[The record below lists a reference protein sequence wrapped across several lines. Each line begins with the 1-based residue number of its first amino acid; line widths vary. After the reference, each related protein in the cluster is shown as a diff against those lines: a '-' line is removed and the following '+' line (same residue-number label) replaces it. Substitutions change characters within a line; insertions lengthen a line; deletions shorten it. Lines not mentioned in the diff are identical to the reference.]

1 MRILHTAD
9 WHFGKTLEGRD
20 RAPEQWKFIEEL
32 AAICDDEAVDLV
44 LMAGDVYQTVNP
56 SAEAEE
62 MFYHALHRLA
72 AGGRRGVVIIAGN
85 HDHADRIRAPRWLA
99 DSLGI
104 VLVGLPKDEIRPT
117 EARRDAVWRPWGGVG
132 AVELAVPSCP
142 HRARIAAVPYPSES
156 RLGEV
161 LSDSLQEREMRRSYS
176 QRLAD
181 WFADLARHFRPDTV
195 NLLASHVYVA
205 GGIESDSEIQIQVGG
220 AYAVGPS
227 AFPAS
232 AQYVALGH
240 LHRPQEMEG
249 PGGVPIRYAGSP
261 IAYSFSEAG
270 QQKSV
275 TLVEVEPGERA
286 RWREIPL
293 ASGRPLVRWRA
304 SSLAEVHAWLGE
316 GRDADAW
323 IDLEVRVD
331 TEMALRDIQDLR
343 GAAPHIVHIR
353 PVLPMQEGAESL
365 DVQTSRSASPEAL
378 FRRFFEEKVGVPPDD
393 ALVELFLEL
402 VRDVDVD
409 EAEGSTESAD
419 ASEEVGA

>member
-20 RAPEQWKFIEEL
+20 RAPEQWAFIDEL
-32 AAICDDEAVDLV
+32 AAICDAESVDLV

-62 MFYHALHRLA
+62 MFYQALHRLA

-99 DSLGI
+99 DDLGI
-104 VLVGLPKDEIRPT
+104 VLAGLPKDEIRPT
-117 EARRDAVWRPWGGVG
+117 AARRDRVWRPWGGVG

-161 LSDSLQEREMRRSYS
+161 LSASLEDDEMRRSYS
-176 QRLAD
+176 HRLSA

-195 NLLASHVYVA
+195 NLLVSHVYVA
-205 GGIESDSEIQIQVGG
+205 GGLETDAEIQIQVGG
-220 AYAVGPS
+220 AYAVDPS

-275 TLVEVEPGERA
+275 TLVELAPGERA

-293 ASGRPLVRWRA
+293 SCGRPLVRWRA
-304 SSLAEVHAWLGE
+304 SSLAEVHAWLE
-316 GRDADAW
+316 QGRDADAW
-323 IDLEVRVD
+323 IDLEVPVD
-331 TEMALRDIQDLR
+331 TEMALRDIQELR
-343 GAAPHIVHIR
+343 EARPHLVHIR
-353 PVLPMQEGAESL
+353 PVLPAEQGL
-365 DVQTSRSASPEAL
+365 HPADVQMARSISPETL

-393 ALVELFLEL
+393 AMVQLFLEL
-402 VRDVDVD
+402 VRDV
-409 EAEGSTESAD
+409 EAEDQDLTAESAD
-419 ASEEVGA
+419 AGEGVGA

>member
-20 RAPEQWKFIEEL
+20 RAPEQWQFIEEL

-104 VLVGLPKDEIRPT
+104 ALVGLPKDDIRPT
-117 EARRDAVWRPWGGVG
+117 EARDGGVWRPFGGVS
-132 AVELAVPSCP
+132 VLEIAVPSCA

-161 LSDSLQEREMRRSYS
+161 LSESLEEGEMRRSYS
-176 QRLAD
+176 ERLAS
-181 WFADLARHFRPDTV
+181 WYADLARHFRPDTV
-195 NLLASHVYVA
+195 NLLVSHVYVA

-220 AYAVGPS
+220 AYAVDPS

-240 LHRPQEMEG
+240 LHRPQEMKG
-249 PGGVPIRYAGSP
+249 PDGVPIRYAGSP
-261 IAYSFSEAG
+261 LAYSFSEAG

-275 TLVEVEPGERA
+275 TLVEAEPGQRA

-293 ASGRPLVRWRA
+293 AAGRPLVRWRA
-304 SSLAEVHAWLGE
+304 SSLDEVRAWLEE
-316 GRDADAW
+316 GRDEGAW
-323 IDLEVRVD
+323 IDLEVRVEA
-331 TEMALRDIQDLR
+331 EMALRDIQELR
-343 GAAPHIVHIR
+343 EARPHLVHIR
-353 PVLPMQEGAESL
+353 PILPVREGFEDWDA
-365 DVQTSRSASPEAL
+365 QKSRSISPDVL

-393 ALVELFLEL
+393 ALVQLFLEL
-402 VRDVDVD
+402 VQDVDRD
-409 EAEGSTESAD
+409 AGGPGANAEAG
-419 ASEEVGA
+419 EEVGA

>member
-32 AAICDDEAVDLV
+32 AAICDAESVDLV

-99 DSLGI
+99 DPLGI

-117 EARRDAVWRPWGGVG
+117 EARRDGAWRPWGGVG

-161 LSDSLQEREMRRSYS
+161 LSESLEEREMRRSYS
-176 QRLAD
+176 DRLAG
-181 WFADLARHFRPDTV
+181 WFAVLARHFRPDTV

-205 GGIESDSEIQIQVGG
+205 GGIETDSEIQIQVGG
-220 AYAVGPS
+220 AYAVDAS
-227 AFPAS
+227 AFPAT

-275 TLVEVEPGERA
+275 TLVDVEPGQRA
-286 RWREIPL
+286 RWWEIPL
-293 ASGRPLVRWRA
+293 SCGRPLVRWRA
-304 SSLAEVHAWLGE
+304 SSLAEVHAWLDE

-353 PVLPMQEGAESL
+353 PVLPMQEAAESL
-365 DVQTSRSASPEAL
+365 DAQVSRPISPEAL
-378 FRRFFEEKVGVPPDD
+378 FRRFFEEKVGLPPDD
-393 ALVELFLEL
+393 ALVRLFLGL
-402 VRDVDVD
+402 VQDVETD
-409 EAEGSTESAD
+409 EAEGTAESAE
-419 ASEEVGA
+419 AGEEVGA

>member
-32 AAICDDEAVDLV
+32 AAICEDEAVDLV

-72 AGGRRGVVIIAGN
+72 AGGRRGVVVIAGN

-99 DSLGI
+99 DPLGI

-117 EARRDAVWRPWGGVG
+117 EARRDGVWRPWGGVG
-132 AVELAVPSCP
+132 AVEIAVPSCP
-142 HRARIAAVPYPSES
+142 HRAWIAAVPYPSES

-161 LSDSLQEREMRRSYS
+161 LSESLEEREMRRSYS
-176 QRLAD
+176 DRLAG

-205 GGIESDSEIQIQVGG
+205 GGIETDSEIQIQVGG
-220 AYAVGPS
+220 AYAVDPS

-275 TLVEVEPGERA
+275 TLVDVEPGQRA
-286 RWREIPL
+286 RWREITL
-293 ASGRPLVRWRA
+293 SCGRPLVRWRA
-304 SSLAEVHAWLGE
+304 SSLAEVHAWLDE

-331 TEMALRDIQDLR
+331 IEMALRDIQDLR
-343 GAAPHIVHIR
+343 EARPHLVHIR
-353 PVLPMQEGAESL
+353 PVLSMQERYESL
-365 DVQTSRSASPEAL
+365 DVQVSRSISPEAL
-378 FRRFFEEKVGVPPDD
+378 FRRFFEEQVGLPPDD
-393 ALVELFLEL
+393 ALVRLFLEL
-402 VRDVDVD
+402 VQDVEIDD
-409 EAEGSTESAD
+409 AEGAVESQD
-419 ASEEVGA
+419 AGEEVGA